1 MKLLITGSKG
11 QLGQSLQK
19 LMPFE
24 LFDNVDMMDL
34 PEFDI
39 TKENDV
45 KNYLGENKPDII
57 INCAAYTD
65 VNKAESDED
74 TARLVNAAGIK
85 WLGKYSA
92 IYGGKI
98 IHISTDYV
106 FDGSSNIPLTPEI
119 ATNPQSVYG
128 KTKLEGEQWL
138 MAENKNSII
147 IRTAWLYSPYG
158 HNFLKTMLNL
168 GQQKEQISVV
178 YDQIGTPTY
187 AFDLASAII
196 HIIKN
201 MKNNP
206 AFFSPGIYHFSN
218 EGVCSWYDFAVM
230 IFKIAGISCRV
241 KPVLTNEFPTVAHRP
256 AYSVLNNNAF
266 CSAFDFEVPHWIEG
280 LERCLQQ
287 LKMKKL

>member
-1 MKLLITGSKG
+1 MKILITGSKG

-19 LMPFE
+19 LIPVE
-24 LFDNVDMMDL
+24 LFDNVDLMDL

-74 TARLVNAAGIK
+74 TAQLVNAAGIK

-92 IYGGKI
+92 VYGGKV

-138 MAENKNSII
+138 MAENPNSII

-168 GQQKEQISVV
+168 GQ
-178 YDQIGTPTY
+178 IGR
-187 AFDLASAII
+187 A
-196 HIIKN
+196 
-201 MKNNP
+201 
-206 AFFSPGIYHFSN
+206 
-218 EGVCSWYDFAVM
+218 
-230 IFKIAGISCRV
+230 SCR
-241 KPVLTNEFPTVAHRP
+241 
-256 AYSVLNNNAF
+256 
-266 CSAFDFEVPHWIEG
+266 
-280 LERCLQQ
+280 ERV
-287 LKMKKL
+287 

>member
-1 MKLLITGSKG
+1 MRILITGSKG

-19 LMPFE
+19 LLPVG
-24 LFDNVDMMDL
+24 LFDNVDLMDL

-45 KNYLGENKPDII
+45 KNYLGETKPDVI

-74 TARLVNAAGIK
+74 IARLVNAVGIK

-92 IYGGKI
+92 IYGGKV

-106 FDGSSNIPLTPEI
+106 FDGSSNIPITPEI

-138 MAENKNSII
+138 MSENANSII

-158 HNFLKTMLNL
+158 HNFFKTMLNI

-187 AFDLASAII
+187 ASDLASAIV
-196 HIIKN
+196 HIISN
-201 MKNNP
+201 MKNSP
-206 AFFSPGIYHFSN
+206 AFFNPGIYHFSN

-230 IFKIAGISCRV
+230 IFKIAGISCHV
-241 KPVLTNEFPTVAHRP
+241 KPVLTSEFPTPAHRP
-256 AYSVLNNNAF
+256 AYSVLNNSAF
-266 CSAFDFEVPHWIEG
+266 CSKFGFEVPHWIDG
-280 LERCLQQ
+280 LERCFVQ
-287 LKMKKL
+287 LKMES

>member
-1 MKLLITGSKG
+1 MKILITGSNG

-19 LMPFE
+19 LLPVE
-24 LFDNVDMMDL
+24 LFENVNMMDL

-39 TKENDV
+39 TKENNI
-45 KNYLGENKPDII
+45 KNYLDKNKPDVI

-74 TARLVNAAGIK
+74 TARLVNAVGIK

-92 IYGGKI
+92 FYGGKI

-128 KTKLEGEQWL
+128 KTKLEGEQL
-138 MAENKNSII
+138 LIKENANSII
-147 IRTAWLYSPYG
+147 IRTSWLYSPYG
-158 HNFLKTMLNL
+158 HNFLKTMLNI

-201 MKNNP
+201 MKRNP
-206 AFFSPGIYHFSN
+206 AFFTPGIYHFSN

-230 IFKIAGISCRV
+230 IFRIAGIDCHV
-241 KPVLTNEFPTVAHRP
+241 KPVLTNEYPTIAQRP
-256 AYSVLNNNAF
+256 AYSVLDN
-266 CSAFDFEVPHWIEG
+266 SAFRNEFGFEAPYWIESV
-280 LERCLQQ
+280 EKCL
-287 LKMKKL
+287 KEMKSEK